1 MPQTAPPRTQ
11 DRPPP
16 DDPTS
21 PVPRP
26 RVGPLLGTVVAVLA
40 ALLLVPPA
48 VGAIGGG
55 GDGTQLRGLRML
67 VPNAP
72 GGGYDVTARSAAKA
86 MEDAGLTGSVEVF
99 NLPGAGGTVGL
110 GRTVNEAGD
119 DRLVMSMGL
128 GVVGSVYS
136 NDSPATLEQTTPIAR
151 LTEETEIVVVPGDS
165 PYRDLGD
172 LLAAWRAAPGK
183 TPVGGGSSP
192 GGPDHL
198 APMLMAEGAG
208 VDPRTVNYVS
218 YDGGGELLAAVL
230 GGKVAFGV
238 SGLGEFADQI
248 ASGDLRVLAVTA
260 GERIPGLDAP
270 TLRESGID
278 VEFTN
283 WRGVVAPPGLDPE
296 GVAELERAYAELHTT
311 PEWREV
317 LARNGWQDAY
327 LPGPEFGRFLADEDA
342 RVERVLTGLGLT

>member
-1 MPQTAPPRTQ
+1 MTQSTTTEGKRTEPDGAPPRPSRRT
-11 DRPPP
+11 
-16 DDPTS
+16 
-21 PVPRP
+21 
-26 RVGPLLGTVVAVLA
+26 GALIGTVVAVLA
-40 ALLLVPPA
+40 ALLLVPP
-48 VGAIGGG
+48 GIGVLSGG

-86 MEDAGLTGSVEVF
+86 MEDTGLAGSVEVF

-110 GRTVNEAGD
+110 GRTVNEAGN

-136 NDSPATLEQTTPIAR
+136 NDSSATLADTTPIAR
-151 LTEETEIVVVPGDS
+151 LTEETEIIVVPADS
-165 PYRDLGD
+165 PFRDIGQ
-172 LLAAWRAAPGK
+172 LLDAWKRDPSG

-198 APMLMAEGAG
+198 APMLMAEGTG
-208 VDPRTVNYVS
+208 LDPTRVNYVA
-218 YDGGGELLAAVL
+218 YDGGGELLASVL

-248 ASGDLRVLAVTA
+248 ESGDLRVLAVTA
-260 GERIPGLDAP
+260 GQRVAGVDAP
-270 TLRESGID
+270 TLRESGVD

-283 WRGVVAPPGLDPE
+283 WRGIVAPPGLSE
-296 GVAELERAYAELHTT
+296 QSRAELEQAYTEMART
-311 PEWREV
+311 PEWQQV
-317 LARNGWQDAY
+317 LALNGWEDAY
-327 LPGPEFGRFLADEDA
+327 QPGPEFGAFMQSEND
-342 RVERVLTGLGLT
+342 RVERILRRLGLV

>member
-1 MPQTAPPRTQ
+1 MTQSTTQGRPAAPDGAPPRHA
-11 DRPPP
+11 RRA
-16 DDPTS
+16 
-21 PVPRP
+21 VA
-26 RVGPLLGTVVAVLA
+26 LLGTVVAVLA
-40 ALLLVPPA
+40 GLLLVPPA
-48 VGAIGGG
+48 IGALSGG

-86 MEDAGLTGSVEVF
+86 MEDAGISGSVEVF

-110 GRTVNEAGD
+110 GRTVNEAGN
-119 DRLVMSMGL
+119 DRLTMSMGL

-136 NDSPATLEQTTPIAR
+136 NESPSTLADTTPIAR
-151 LTEETEIVVVPGDS
+151 LTEETEIVVVPADS
-165 PYRDLGD
+165 PFRDVRQ
-172 LLAAWRAAPGK
+172 LLAAWKADPGG

-208 VDPRTVNYVS
+208 LDPKRVNYVS
-218 YDGGGELLAAVL
+218 YDGGGELLASVL

-248 ASGDLRVLAVTA
+248 ESGDLRVLAVTA
-260 GERIPGLDAP
+260 GKRVPGVEAP
-270 TLRESGID
+270 TLREAGID

-283 WRGVVAPPGLDPE
+283 WRGVVAPPGLTPE
-296 GVAELERAYAELHTT
+296 ARAELERAYAEMRTT
-311 PEWREV
+311 PEWQEV
-317 LARNGWQDAY
+317 LRLNGWEDAY
-327 LPGPEFGRFLADEDA
+327 LPGAEFGRFLTAENG
-342 RVERVLTGLGLT
+342 RVERVLRGLGLA